1 MRYETS
7 YVIVA
12 GVAWIRRSAVWTA
25 DGRHEDTTWVVTF
38 ANGMPQVRRG
48 AGRDIRAG
56 ELDGLSW
63 ELEWR
68 ALAPPF
74 ETPHR
79 LLRRVAPTRM
89 TTQPALAIT
98 GRVGDVTIADAP
110 GHAARIMGSRHAR
123 SWGWAH
129 ASAVDGRWLHLL
141 TVTSP
146 PLPRVSQYATEARP
160 PGLPFA
166 RGSVDGTTVRVG
178 PYTASAPAASFIGL
192 RYLDTDGST
201 IWCYHSEAA
210 AVGPFTGAAMEVAV
224 REPIPG
230 WAVEP

>member
-12 GVAWIRRSAVWTA
+12 GIVWLRRSRVETR
-25 DGRHEDTTWVVTF
+25 DGRVEDTTWVVTF
-38 ANGMPQVRRG
+38 GDGAPVVRRG
-48 AGRDIRAG
+48 AGRDLSSG

-63 ELEWR
+63 DLRRR
-68 ALAPPF
+68 AIAPEF

-79 LLRRVAPTRM
+79 LLRRVSPTRM
-89 TTQPALAIT
+89 ATLPALAIS
-98 GRVGDVTIADAP
+98 GRIGDVTFADAP
-110 GHAARIMGSRHAR
+110 GHAAELSGRQHAR
-123 SWGWAH
+123 TWGWSH
-129 ASAVDGRWLHLL
+129 ASSADGRWLHLL
-141 TVTSP
+141 TAVAP
-146 PLPRVSQYATEARP
+146 PLPRVSQYATEVRS
-160 PGLPFA
+160 PGLPLA
-166 RGSVDGTTVRVG
+166 RAAVGESSVRVG
-178 PYTASAPAASFIGL
+178 PYTASAPPESFIGL

-210 AVGPFTGAAMEVAV
+210 TVGDFGGAAMEIAV